1 MPISLSAKKSLRKL
15 IKNRKVNS
23 KFRDKVKST
32 IKKYLLKPNEAGLKE
47 VFSMLDKAKKNYVY
61 HQNKVARLKSRMSK
75 KLVKPTA
82 DSKST
87 PDPPL
92 KKGGSK
98 KVVAKKKVSEEMS

>member
-1 MPISLSAKKSLRKL
+1 MPISLSAKKSLRKS

-61 HQNKVARLKSRMSK
+61 HQNKVSRLKSRMSK
-75 KLVKPTA
+75 RLVKK
-82 DSKST
+82 DIVSE
-87 PDPPL
+87 
-92 KKGGSK
+92 KKIVKPAAARALAGK
-98 KVVAKKKVSEEMS
+98 KVK